1 MRVPR
6 LSLPFVRGAVGF
18 VVVVALG
25 ACTPATPP
33 AEAPSSEAEATPPP
47 SEPSTPAPA
56 TTEDSS
62 SESENTPP
70 PAASTVPE
78 PQFPENASVDAAIKA
93 VPQGVERRNIDPE
106 TLGKPLQD
114 LALYEPCKPGAAK
127 VKMRI
132 AVWDGK
138 AVGIDITTT
147 PNNPKLADCIK
158 GKLREI
164 TWEKKVKSLNTIEY
178 QF

>member
-1 MRVPR
+1 MRVSR
-6 LSLPFVRGAVGF
+6 LSFPVLGF
-18 VVVVALG
+18 VAAALVS
-25 ACTPATPP
+25 ACGPATPP
-33 AEAPSSEAEATPPP
+33 AESPAESE
-47 SEPSTPAPA
+47 PAPA
-56 TTEDSS
+56 A
-62 SESENTPP
+62 SEPLTPP
-70 PAASTVPE
+70 PASTEGSDDAEPAPPPASSVPD
-78 PQFPENASVDAAIKA
+78 PQFGENATVNEAIKA
-93 VPQGVERRNIDPE
+93 VPQGVERRDIDPE

-114 LALYEPCKPGAAK
+114 LALYESCKPGAAK

-138 AVGIDITTT
+138 AVGIDLTTT

-158 GKLREI
+158 GKIREI